1 MTNQVE
7 RRRST
12 RSYEQKQ
19 HLDVDFLVISSKSKC
34 GVFPCPQCGKSYRV
48 KHSLTRHLRYE
59 CGQQP
64 RHLCTMCGR
73 KFKHNY
79 DLQTHMKKSCKEF
92 SSVVH

>member
-1 MTNQVE
+1 M
-7 RRRST
+7 
-12 RSYEQKQ
+12 
-19 HLDVDFLVISSKSKC
+19 DFLLISTKAQSGAFS
-34 GVFPCPQCGKSYRV
+34 CPQCGKAYRV

-79 DLQTHMKKSCKEF
+79 DLQIHMKKSCKEIT
-92 SSVVH
+92 SLV